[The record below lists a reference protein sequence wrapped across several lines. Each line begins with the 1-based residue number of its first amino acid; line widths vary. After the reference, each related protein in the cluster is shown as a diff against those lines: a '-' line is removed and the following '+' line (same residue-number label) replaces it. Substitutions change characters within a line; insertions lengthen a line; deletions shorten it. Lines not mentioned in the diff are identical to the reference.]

1 LKTGLEGGVDSSKEE
16 FLGELRLGRKL
27 TTAGQTAEG
36 GIAIMLGLLF
46 LLSNQVLGLS
56 NTLAPLVS
64 LLSSLVFGIT
74 LASVVE
80 LLGGSGERGGTYA
93 LVEETIGGLT
103 SFLTGWSILMG
114 SLVLLVALL
123 RTAASQLLALIS
135 TDKISSAAIASI
147 FFVLLILIQLFQ
159 LSPKRLRLRVV
170 LFPLLG
176 LFLVAV
182 LAAIPRVNFRLLHGS
197 APITPGAIYQ
207 SVGLLGIGYAA
218 FEALLISRRQIHDP
232 GRHLPGAILR
242 TLVTGGA
249 MFVFTWLVIV
259 GLNIPTTSAG
269 SLIVTS
275 LSLSGI
281 FSFPVVDL
289 IALSALLIAANGSI
303 MVAAR
308 QIHAFSLEGAFPR
321 VFRRIFGPFPM
332 PIVLFAF
339 LTILV
344 IPLIILAPIAWLVYL
359 GSTMFMVCMLVTN
372 LTAIYSHRAEPA
384 RRRPFVVPFAPLVP
398 VLAVVMIVF
407 LIFSMPGMILI
418 SALAWLFAGTVFYL
432 TYARLH
438 QVEAQEGEVVFGHVQ
453 KEEAQEARFRILLP
467 IGEGEERYLVLRI
480 AAALARQ
487 LHAEIIPLQ
496 VIPVPDPLAIEEGR
510 RIAQERNMLFRWS
523 TRVIE
528 NVDVPVHP
536 ITRLARTV
544 SEGIIDTAIE
554 EECNLILI
562 SWDVQPAGREA
573 RIGPTLS
580 IVTRESPCDIAVVAY
595 QATQTY
601 GEVSRSAPT
610 SKGNGITDSKEEGAT
625 HFPESILVP
634 TSGGPNVPL
643 ATRLALLLARGHET
657 TVTTV
662 YIADENATQEEIGEG
677 NLRIQ
682 QTINNMRE
690 QAVELSRQIDKKINF
705 KDVPIEGR
713 VIKSSNIV
721 SGIAKAGAEY
731 DLLLLGASEESLID
745 QMLFGTIPEQV
756 ARESCT
762 PVVIVKRY
770 SGLPRLWLR
779 RVWNALYDSLPTLSQ
794 EEQIEVYR
802 SIHREARPVVDFF
815 IMIGLSALIAT
826 FGLLQNSTAVI
837 IGAMLVAPLF
847 SPILAMSLAVIQGKA
862 RLLRLGI
869 ESTLKG
875 VALAVGLSL
884 LLALLSPYKT
894 VTAEISSRSLPTIFD
909 LLVALASGSAGAY
922 AVARKDV
929 AAALPGVAIAAALVP
944 PLGVIGI
951 SLAMGNL
958 GVAGGGTLLFA
969 TNLVAIILAG
979 GVTFL
984 LLGFRP
990 GARGARDRQ
999 LRRGLLTT
1007 IILFMLITIPLGI
1020 FFIRSIQS
1028 SRLSQSIQNNLA
1040 EQLNDLPQVQLVS
1053 RDAITIGNQGND
1065 LIVTVPVYA
1074 QGNISTSLSNQLSQE
1089 LSSTLQRPVIIRLV
1103 IYSVIESSPASAGP

>member
-1 LKTGLEGGVDSSKEE
+1 
-16 FLGELRLGRKL
+16 
-27 TTAGQTAEG
+27 
-36 GIAIMLGLLF
+36 MLGLLF
-46 LLSNQVLGLS
+46 LISDQVLGLS
-56 NTLAPLVS
+56 NTLAPFVG
-64 LLSSLVFGIT
+64 LLSSLVFGLT

-80 LLGGSGERGGTYA
+80 LLGGSSERGGTYA
-93 LVEETIGGLT
+93 LVEETIGGLI

-114 SLVLLVALL
+114 SLVLIVAFL
-123 RTAASQLLALIS
+123 RTAASRLMVLISPLNFSSDVIAALI
-135 TDKISSAAIASI
+135 
-147 FFVLLILIQLFQ
+147 FLLLTLFQLFQ
-159 LSPKRLRLRVV
+159 LSPRRLRLRVV
-170 LFPLLG
+170 LIPLLG
-176 LFLVAV
+176 LFLIAV
-182 LAAIPRVNFRLLHGS
+182 LSAIPRMNLSLLQSG
-197 APITPGAIYQ
+197 APVTPGAIYQ

-232 GRHLPGAILR
+232 GRHLPGAIIR
-242 TLVTGGA
+242 TLITGGSI
-249 MFVFTWLVIV
+249 FVFTWFVVV
-259 GLNIPTTSAG
+259 GLNASTPAAG
-269 SLIVTS
+269 SLIESNLTMA
-275 LSLSGI
+275 GI
-281 FSFPVVDL
+281 IPYPVVDL
-289 IALSALLIAANGSI
+289 VAIIALIMAANGSI

-308 QIHAFSLEGAFPR
+308 QTHAFSLEGAFPR

-339 LTILV
+339 LTILI
-344 IPLIILAPIAWLVYL
+344 IPLIILAPITWLVEL
-359 GSTMFMVCMLVTN
+359 GSTLFMVSMLVTN
-372 LTAIYSHRAEPA
+372 LTAIYSHRTEPA
-384 RRRPFVVPFAPLVP
+384 RRRSFVVPFAPLVP
-398 VLAVVMIVF
+398 VLAAAIITI
-407 LIFSMPGMILI
+407 LILSMSGMILI
-418 SALAWLFAGTVFYL
+418 SAISWLFIGIVFYL

-453 KEEAQEARFRILLP
+453 KEEAQEARYRILLP
-467 IGEGEERYLVLRI
+467 IGEGEERYLILRI
-480 AAALARQ
+480 AAALARR

-496 VIPVPDPLAIEEGR
+496 VILVPDPLAIEEGR

-536 ITRLARTV
+536 ITRLARTI
-544 SEGIIDTAIE
+544 SEGIIDTAVE
-554 EECNLILI
+554 EECDLILI
-562 SWDVQPAGREA
+562 SWDVQPDGREA
-573 RIGPTLS
+573 RIGSTLS
-580 IVTRESPCDIAVVAY
+580 LVTRESPCDIAVVAY
-595 QATQTY
+595 REANQAHADEDQ
-601 GEVSRSAPT
+601 SAPT
-610 SKGNGITDSKEEGAT
+610 SKENGITSLKALNDEGEV
-625 HFPESILVP
+625 HFPKSILVP
-634 TSGGPNVPL
+634 TSGGPNAPL
-643 ATRLALLLARGHET
+643 ATRLALLLAREQET

-662 YIADENATQEEIGEG
+662 FIADENATEDEIDEG
-677 NLRIQ
+677 NRRIQ

-690 QAVELSRQIDKKINF
+690 QAAELSKQIDNKIDF
-705 KDVPIEGR
+705 DAISIEGR
-713 VIKSSNIV
+713 VIQSSNV
-721 SGIAKAGAEY
+721 VAGISEAGAEH

-770 SGLPRLWLR
+770 RGLSRLWLQR
-779 RVWNALYDSLPTLSQ
+779 AWSALYDFLPTLSQ

-802 SIHREARPVVDFF
+802 SIHKDARPVVDFF

-847 SPILAMSLAVIQGKA
+847 SPILAMSLAVIQGNA

-884 LLALLSPYKT
+884 LLAILSPYKT
-894 VTAEISSRSLPTIFD
+894 VTAEISIRAQPTIFD
-909 LLVALASGSAGAY
+909 LLVALASGMAGAY
-922 AVARKDV
+922 AVARKNV

-944 PLGVIGI
+944 PLGVMGIG
-951 SLAMGNL
+951 LAMGNL

-990 GARGARDRQ
+990 GRGARDIQ

-1007 IILFMLITIPLGI
+1007 IILFLLITIPLGV

-1040 EQLNDLPQVQLVS
+1040 DQLKKTPQVQLVS
-1053 RDAITIGNQGND
+1053 RDSITLSNQGSD
-1065 LIVTVPVYA
+1065 LVVTVPVYT
-1074 QGNISTSLSNQLSQE
+1074 QEKISTSLSDQLSQG
-1089 LSSTLQRPVIIRLV
+1089 LSRLLQRPVIVRLV
-1103 IYSVIESSPASAGP
+1103 VYSVIVSSPASAGP